1 MRVQLVRYQRKT
13 NRQHV
18 DAFSGRVKPTYPGFI
33 GHSGGPS
40 VSESKIASINITEF
54 TNSSF
59 TGMNLT
65 T

>member
-1 MRVQLVRYQRKT
+1 MRVQLVRYQRHIR
-13 NRQHV
+13 RQPV
-18 DAFSGRVKPTYPGFI
+18 KQFSGKVKPNFPSFL

-54 TNSSF
+54 INNNF